1 MASEQAAKPRPRSHL
16 SDDILTDYASGAADE
31 ALALLVASHLDY
43 CPACRERLVA
53 IEAVGGAL
61 LESLAPVPLERIT
74 VDSVLARIEAEDTAG
89 GDPAGAGAEGLSD
102 GGWLPAPLKPYV
114 DGIRAASTADVE
126 AWPWQALARG
136 ADMID
141 LPVSGRS
148 YTALLLRLRA
158 GTIGPRHAH
167 RGNEL
172 VLVMCGSF
180 ADATGTY
187 RCGDI
192 AYNAP
197 DSQHCPVAGREEDC
211 ICLVVMDAPL
221 RMAGRLS
228 RLADTLLRR

>member
-1 MASEQAAKPRPRSHL
+1 MIVQEGL
-16 SDDILTDYASGAADE
+16 YSGGD
-31 ALALLVASHLDY
+31 LAG
-43 CPACRERLVA
+43 AC
-53 IEAVGGAL
+53 
-61 LESLAPVPLERIT
+61 
-74 VDSVLARIEAEDTAG
+74 AG
-89 GDPAGAGAEGLSD
+89 GD
-102 GGWLPAPLKPYV
+102 WLPAPLKPYV
-114 DGIRAASTADVE
+114 DGIRAADPADVE

-192 AYNAP
+192 AHNAP
-197 DSQHCPVAGREEDC
+197 ESEHCPVAGREEDC